1 MTTMDIKPNEVCYTT
16 RTGLRI
22 GSQHQRYQ
30 PVGMSQ
36 NDIMWQGVLLGIEP
50 EWTRKRVIRWM
61 LYALA
66 LVFLLITA
74 SGVKN
79 D

>member
-1 MTTMDIKPNEVCYTT
+1 METKPNEVCYTT
-16 RTGLRI
+16 RSGLRI
-22 GSQHQRYQ
+22 GSQYQRYQ
-30 PVGMSQ
+30 PAGMTQ

-50 EWTRKRVIRWM
+50 DWTRKRVVGWI

-66 LVFLLITA
+66 MAFGWYAMGAI
-74 SGVKN
+74 KN

>member
-1 MTTMDIKPNEVCYTT
+1 MDTRANELCYTT

-22 GSQHQRYQ
+22 GSQHHRQQ
-30 PVGMSQ
+30 TAGMTT

-50 EWTRKRVIRWM
+50 HWTRKRLMGWIAYVTGI
-61 LYALA
+61 
-66 LVFLLITA
+66 VFLFIAIKGMT
-74 SGVKN
+74 N